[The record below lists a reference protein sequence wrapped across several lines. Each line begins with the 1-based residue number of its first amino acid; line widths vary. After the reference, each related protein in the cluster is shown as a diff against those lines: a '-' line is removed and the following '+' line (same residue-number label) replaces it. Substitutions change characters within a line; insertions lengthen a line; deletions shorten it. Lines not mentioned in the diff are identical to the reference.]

1 MTFRLVAFD
10 IDGTLLGSDR
20 QLQPGTRLG
29 LQAIRESG
37 AQIMLASGRP
47 IPGLRELAGQLEIG
61 QDLVLAGMNGSIIV
75 DQASGEVIARREID
89 EPTAQEMI
97 DRVLAR
103 GLIVMIPL
111 GEDLFV
117 SDPEHPQVH
126 HEATGNA
133 LTVHPLPRVADLPE
147 PPTKLLFTG
156 ERPDLLELQKEFDA
170 DFADRAECTFSSPIY
185 YEATAPGV
193 DKSSAIAD
201 YCAAREIPLEQVM
214 AFGDNG
220 NDVTMLRTA
229 GLGVAMGNGIPEA
242 QEAADVVTATN
253 DDEGIAR
260 ILEQHFPFSLA
271 EVDAQDE
278 RREEHTDTP
287 HPTARS

>member
-29 LQAIRESG
+29 LQAIREAG

-47 IPGLRELAGQLEIG
+47 IPGLKNLARRLEIG
-61 QDLVLAGMNGSIIV
+61 ENLILAGMNGSIIV
-75 DQASGEVIARREID
+75 DQRTDEVVARRGMEA
-89 EPTAQEMI
+89 ELAQEII
-97 DRVLAR
+97 DLVLGR

-111 GEDLFV
+111 GEQLYA
-117 SDPEHPQVH
+117 SDPEHHQVQ
-126 HEATGNA
+126 HEAEGNA
-133 LTVHPLPRVADLPE
+133 LTVRPLPPVAELPE
-147 PPTKLLFTG
+147 QPTKLLFTG
-156 ERPDLLELQKEFDA
+156 ERPELLALQEQVEQVFAGQAEFS
-170 DFADRAECTFSSPIY
+170 FSAPTY
-185 YEATAPGV
+185 FEATAQGV
-193 DKSSAIAD
+193 DKSSAITD
-201 YCAAREIPLEQVM
+201 YCAAAGIPLRQVM

-242 QEAADVVTATN
+242 KEAADVVTASH

-271 EVDAQDE
+271 DVDQRDE
-278 RREEHTDTP
+278 RREDR
-287 HPTARS
+287 TAPVPRTERS